1 MKLASFTLIE
11 NDDNYLLVQENSL
24 RWKNHWFLPGGKSE
38 KNESPEQTAKR
49 EAKEEIGCDIVALR
63 NHEFNQFP
71 YSAGRAGGQF
81 LQQTG
86 TGDPIRF
93 GEGKARIGQELCGFH
108 LFKGFNHDEEFD
120 EAG

>member
-1 MKLASFTLIE
+1 MDDIRDTGCILSSCRRRRKIHHASPQDRIIAAQGA
-11 NDDNYLLVQENSL
+11 NPRID
-24 RWKNHWFLPGGKSE
+24 GGHAE
-38 KNESPEQTAKR
+38 PVNQ
-49 EAKEEIGCDIVALR
+49 EIGCDIVALR

-93 GEGKARIGQELCGFH
+93 GEGKDRIGQELCGFH
-108 LFKGFNHDEEFD
+108 LFKGFHHDEEFD